1 MNAEINVTSLIDI
14 AFTLLVIFIIT
25 APILQGGLEI
35 RLPRGE
41 LQPVTAQGAP
51 FIVDIVDDNTV
62 NIGNTPFTMEQFA
75 AAFADLYGAVPEP
88 PQIVYIRGDSRA
100 AYGTVFS
107 VMSTVGVATREDGV
121 SIGLIGEPEPEPR

>member
-1 MNAEINVTSLIDI
+1 MNAEINVTSLIDV

-51 FIVDIVDDNTV
+51 FILDILEDGTV
-62 NIGNTPFTMEQFA
+62 SIGDTPFTVEEFA
-75 AAFADLYGAVPEP
+75 EAFRQLYEVAQPD
-88 PQIVYIRGDSRA
+88 IVYIRGDARA
-100 AYGTVFS
+100 DYGIVFGVTS
-107 VMSTVGVATREDGV
+107 AVGAATREDGV
-121 SIGLIGEPEPEPR
+121 PILMVGEPEPIPR